1 MVFSGADLSAI
12 FAAADAN
19 DQTLTKDIS
28 PPSCRPT
35 GAREL
40 HTGHLAHRCVCEA
53 APRAASPALCLCWP
67 IGVFRPA
74 ESLVLSSV
82 IVLASAGRHVRPPRG
97 LPWLWVCS
105 ACSWLH
111 CFRKVVNVCVCI
123 PRCLWTNRL
132 KSPLPLILVH
142 LLCLCHSMCGR
153 SALWSAYVAAMWV
166 GRSTRACLASVCAQ
180 GHSRCLRRAAT
191 VLYRIVSIIAL
202 NAKAMSLFPWGD
214 QVRHFH
220 VPISAPCGSA
230 ARSEPMRQRAP

>member
-1 MVFSGADLSAI
+1 MAGLRMFGLQLA
-12 FAAADAN
+12 
-19 DQTLTKDIS
+19 TLLQE
-28 PPSCRPT
+28 
-35 GAREL
+35 GRE
-40 HTGHLAHRCVCEA
+40 CVCVHPSLSVDKPA
-53 APRAASPALCLCWP
+53 A
-67 IGVFRPA
+67 
-74 ESLVLSSV
+74 
-82 IVLASAGRHVRPPRG
+82 
-97 LPWLWVCS
+97 
-105 ACSWLH
+105 
-111 CFRKVVNVCVCI
+111 
-123 PRCLWTNRL
+123 

-220 VPISAPCGSA
+220 VPLVAQRPVRGTCAKQRRERPFRRRTSIPGTPDMSAS
-230 ARSEPMRQRAP
+230 

>member
-1 MVFSGADLSAI
+1 MAGLRMFGLQLA
-12 FAAADAN
+12 
-19 DQTLTKDIS
+19 TLLQE
-28 PPSCRPT
+28 
-35 GAREL
+35 GRE
-40 HTGHLAHRCVCEA
+40 CVCVHPSLSVDKPA
-53 APRAASPALCLCWP
+53 A
-67 IGVFRPA
+67 
-74 ESLVLSSV
+74 
-82 IVLASAGRHVRPPRG
+82 
-97 LPWLWVCS
+97 
-105 ACSWLH
+105 
-111 CFRKVVNVCVCI
+111 
-123 PRCLWTNRL
+123 

-220 VPISAPCGSA
+220 VPISAPCGSPRPVRGTCA
-230 ARSEPMRQRAP
+230 KQRRERPFRRRTSIPGTPDMSAS